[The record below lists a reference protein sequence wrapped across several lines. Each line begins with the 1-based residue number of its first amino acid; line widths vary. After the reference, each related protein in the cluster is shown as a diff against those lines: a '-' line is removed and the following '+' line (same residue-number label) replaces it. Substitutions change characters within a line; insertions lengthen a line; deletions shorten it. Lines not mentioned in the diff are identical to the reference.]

1 MGEETNLIT
10 ILEKY
15 ERAQTYLLPILH
27 HVQKVFGFIDENAI
41 IEIARHLNL
50 SRAEVYGVVSFYDD
64 FRTSSPPKNKIKICM
79 GEACIAQGARKVY
92 EKACA
97 NPASE
102 TEVSKIYCLGLCSRG
117 PAAMVNDETI
127 AEFRG
132 NE

>member
-15 ERAQTYLLPILH
+15 ERAQTYLLPLLH
-27 HVQKVFGFIDENAI
+27 HVQSVYGFIDESAM
-41 IEIARHLNL
+41 IEIAAHLNL

-64 FRTSSPPKNKIKICM
+64 FRTAPPPKNQVKICL

-92 EKACA
+92 EKACK
-97 NPASE
+97 NPPPE

-117 PAAMVNDETI
+117 PAAIVNDEII
-127 AEFRG
+127 AEFGG